1 MRAHHRSPAFA
12 AWSSRGEPLSI
23 VDHTAR
29 GLRGTL
35 ASLPRPTRVHGSS
48 NAKSATRACPAATP
62 AAARSRRCMLYCKRA
77 PPGQAR
83 TGSYPR
89 NSGRTALN
97 AISQVCSGTRCGS
110 PITQVSCSRLPQVA
124 PAPSSVNKGPR
135 MKRNRRHF
143 LSQSAA
149 LTAGGLLTPYIF
161 TAGAAER
168 NLPRSSND
176 QFGIGAI
183 GMRYQGSVI
192 TEKARPYGPIVAIAD
207 VDRHVREQARASFG
221 STPAIFEDYRSLL
234 ERKDVDVVL
243 IATPDH
249 WHTQMLIDACRA
261 GKDVYIE
268 KPLTLTIDE
277 GKLLRN
283 VVKETGRVVQVGSW
297 QRSDWQFR
305 LAVELVRAGRL
316 GQLRK
321 VSCITGPNPSGGP
334 FVERPVPGH
343 LNWDLWQGQTP
354 AVPYIE
360 ERCHYT
366 FRWWYEYSGGK
377 VTDWGAHDI
386 DIAQWAI
393 NELPIAIEGEADLPQ
408 IPNGYNVA
416 TRFHAVVRY
425 PSGTLLE
432 IGDTGRQGTLFEGDQ
447 GRIFV
452 NRGVVSGVPV
462 EQLPDNPLPRERYQ
476 AYDFDD
482 LERPNRT
489 GKLDAI
495 VNHMANFFDCVRQ
508 RRQPISDVESQH
520 RSVSTCHL
528 ANIAMRLGRPLQWD
542 PQHELFVGDDE
553 ANQWLRR
560 EQRKNF
566 EIA

>member
-1 MRAHHRSPAFA
+1 
-12 AWSSRGEPLSI
+12 
-23 VDHTAR
+23 
-29 GLRGTL
+29 
-35 ASLPRPTRVHGSS
+35 
-48 NAKSATRACPAATP
+48 
-62 AAARSRRCMLYCKRA
+62 
-77 PPGQAR
+77 
-83 TGSYPR
+83 
-89 NSGRTALN
+89 
-97 AISQVCSGTRCGS
+97 
-110 PITQVSCSRLPQVA
+110 
-124 PAPSSVNKGPR
+124 

-143 LSQSAA
+143 LSQTAG
-149 LTAGGLLTPYIF
+149 LTAAGLLTPYIF
-161 TAGAAER
+161 TADAAER

-316 GQLRK
+316 GKLRK

-393 NELPIAIEGEADLPQ
+393 NELPIAVEGEADLPQ

-447 GRIFV
+447 GT
-452 NRGVVSGVPV
+452 
-462 EQLPDNPLPRERYQ
+462 
-476 AYDFDD
+476 DFCQS
-482 LERPNRT
+482 RSCVGGAGR
-489 GKLDAI
+489 AI
-495 VNHMANFFDCVRQ
+495 A
-508 RRQPISDVESQH
+508 
-520 RSVSTCHL
+520 
-528 ANIAMRLGRPLQWD
+528 
-542 PQHELFVGDDE
+542 
-553 ANQWLRR
+553 
-560 EQRKNF
+560 
-566 EIA
+566 